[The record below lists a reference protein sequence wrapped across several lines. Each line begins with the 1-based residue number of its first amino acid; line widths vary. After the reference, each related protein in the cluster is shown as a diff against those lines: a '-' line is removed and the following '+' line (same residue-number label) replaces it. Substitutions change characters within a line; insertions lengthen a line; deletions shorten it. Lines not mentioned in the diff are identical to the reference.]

1 METFPGMTNL
11 PQRALIALA
20 AAAALGASSG
30 ALANPAL
37 VDADLQRGELRYV
50 ASEVLVHFR
59 AGHAA
64 AARDAALGAIGARS
78 IQRLRRD
85 AAAGELHLVRLPQGL
100 AVPDAIRQLRTH
112 AAVRFVEP
120 NWVYTKQ
127 AAPNDTYYQ
136 NGSLWGVYG
145 DTSPGKQNAFGG
157 QAAEA
162 WNVGKDCSSS
172 VVVGIIDEGVMTN
185 HPDTEANIWH
195 SPFEI
200 PGNGIDDDG
209 NGFVDD
215 VTGWDFENNDNSTF
229 DGVGDDHGTHV
240 SGTIGA
246 TRNNGIGVAGI
257 CGHVSMVNAKFLGA
271 NGGTT
276 ANAIKAIDYITDLK
290 TRHGLNLVATNNSW
304 GGGGFSQALKDA
316 IDRSG
321 AANILFIAAA
331 GNGNLFGIGQNTDK
345 KPNYPSAYT
354 SENIIAVAAINK
366 KGAKAGFSNYG
377 LVSVDL
383 GAPGV
388 GIWSTVPKLVNGVI
402 TPSYAAYDGTS
413 MATPHVTGAV
423 ALYASLHPGS
433 TAAQIKA
440 AILAAAVPTT
450 SMAGKT
456 VTGGRLDVSG
466 F

>member
-1 METFPGMTNL
+1 MKLIPSF
-11 PQRALIALA
+11 ALTMV
-20 AAAALGASSG
+20 ALGASL
-30 ALANPAL
+30 AVQANPAL
-37 VDADLQRGELRYV
+37 VDADLQRADLRYV
-50 ASEVLVHFR
+50 ASEVLVQFR
-59 AGHAA
+59 AGQAPAVRRAA
-64 AARDAALGAIGARS
+64 LEALGARS
-78 IQRLRRD
+78 LQLLRSTSRD
-85 AAAGELHLVRLPQGL
+85 GELHRVALPAG
-100 AVPDAIRQLRTH
+100 VK
-112 AAVRFVEP
+112 FVEP
-120 NWVYTKQ
+120 NWVYTTQ

-145 DTSPGKQNAFGG
+145 DTSPLRQNAYGS

-162 WNVGKDCSSS
+162 WNAGKDCSAN

-195 SPFEI
+195 NPFEI
-200 PGNGIDDDG
+200 AGNGIDDDG

-215 VTGWDFENNDNSTF
+215 VTGWDFENNDASTF

-257 CGHVSMVNAKFLGA
+257 CGQVSMVNAKFLGA

-304 GGGGFSQALKDA
+304 GGGGYSQALKDS
-316 IDRSG
+316 IDRAG
-321 AANILFIAAA
+321 AADILFIAAA
-331 GNGNLFGIGQNTDK
+331 GNGNLLGIGQNTDK

-402 TPSYAAYDGTS
+402 TPGYASYDGTS

-433 TAAQIKA
+433 SAAQIKA
-440 AILAAAVPTT
+440 ALLAATVPTT
-450 SMAGKT
+450 SMTGKT

>member
-1 METFPGMTNL
+1 MKLTSSF
-11 PQRALIALA
+11 ALGSIALA
-20 AAAALGASSG
+20 ASLAVQ
-30 ALANPAL
+30 ANPAL
-37 VDADLQRGELRYV
+37 VDADLQRSDLRYA

-59 AGHAA
+59 AGQAA
-64 AARDAALGAIGARS
+64 AVRQAALSALGARS
-78 IQRLRRD
+78 LERLRATVRD
-85 AAAGELHLVRLPQGL
+85 GELHRVALPAGL
-100 AVPDAIRQLRTH
+100 AVPEAIRRLR
-112 AAVRFVEP
+112 AQAGVRFVEP
-120 NWVYTKQ
+120 NWIYTTQ

-145 DTSPGKQNAFGG
+145 DTSPLRQNVFGS

-162 WNVGKDCSSS
+162 WEAGKDCSSS
-172 VVVGIIDEGVMTN
+172 VVVGIIDEGVMTT
-185 HPDTEANIWH
+185 HPDTAANIWTN
-195 SPFEI
+195 PGEI
-200 PGNGIDDDG
+200 AGNGVDDDG
-209 NGFVDD
+209 NGLVDD
-215 VTGWDFENNDNSTF
+215 VHGWDFENNDSSTF

-246 TRNNGIGVAGI
+246 VRNNGIGVAGI
-257 CGHVSMVNAKFLGA
+257 CGQISMLNAKFLGA
-271 NGGTT
+271 AGGTT
-276 ANAIKAIDYITDLK
+276 ANAIKSIYYVTDLK

-304 GGGGFSQALKDA
+304 GGGGYSQALKDA
-316 IDRSG
+316 IDDAG

-331 GNGNLFGIGQNTDK
+331 GNGNLLGIGQNTDK

-388 GIWSTVPKLVNGVI
+388 GIWSTVPKTVDGLL
-402 TPSYAAYDGTS
+402 TPGYAAYDGTS

-423 ALYASLHPGS
+423 ALYASLHPGA
-433 TAAQIKA
+433 TAAEIKA
-440 AILAAAVPTT
+440 AIMASAVPTT

>member
-1 METFPGMTNL
+1 MKLIPSF
-11 PQRALIALA
+11 ALTMV
-20 AAAALGASSG
+20 ALGACL
-30 ALANPAL
+30 AVRANPAL
-37 VDADLQRGELRYV
+37 VDADLQRAELRYV
-50 ASEVLVHFR
+50 ASEVLVQFR
-59 AGHAA
+59 AGQAPAVRRAA
-64 AARDAALGAIGARS
+64 LEALGARS
-78 IQRLRRD
+78 LQLLRSTSRD
-85 AAAGELHLVRLPQGL
+85 GELHRVALPAGL
-100 AVPDAIRQLRTH
+100 AVPEAIRRLRVQ
-112 AAVRFVEP
+112 AGVKFVEP
-120 NWVYTKQ
+120 NWVYTTQ

-145 DTSPGKQNAFGG
+145 DTSPLRQNAYGS

-162 WNVGKDCSSS
+162 WNAGKDCSAN

-195 SPFEI
+195 NPFEI
-200 PGNGIDDDG
+200 AGNGIDDDG

-215 VTGWDFENNDNSTF
+215 VTGWDFENNDASTF

-257 CGHVSMVNAKFLGA
+257 CGQVSMVNAKFLGA

-304 GGGGFSQALKDA
+304 GGGGYSQALKDS
-316 IDRSG
+316 IDRAG
-321 AANILFIAAA
+321 AADILFIAAA
-331 GNGNLFGIGQNTDK
+331 GNGNLLGIGQNTDK

-402 TPSYAAYDGTS
+402 TPGYASYDGTS

-433 TAAQIKA
+433 SAAQIKA
-440 AILAAAVPTT
+440 ALLAATVPTT
-450 SMAGKT
+450 SMTGKT

>member
-1 METFPGMTNL
+1 MKTVF
-11 PQRALIALA
+11 QRAMIAVA
-20 AAAALGASSG
+20 AASALGT
-30 ALANPAL
+30 ALSARATPTL
-37 VDADLQRGELRYV
+37 VDADLQRAELRYV
-50 ASEVLVHFR
+50 AGELLVQFR
-59 AGHAA
+59 AGQDS
-64 AARDAALGAIGARS
+64 AARNAALRVLGARS
-78 IQRLRRD
+78 AELLRVK
-85 AAAGELHLVRLPQGL
+85 ANEGELHRVRLPQGL
-100 AVPDAIRQLRTH
+100 ALGEAIQRLRAH

-120 NWVYTKQ
+120 NWIYTTQ

-145 DTSPGKQNAFGG
+145 DTSPLKQNAFGS

-162 WNVGKDCSSS
+162 WNAGKDCSSE
-172 VVVGIIDEGVMTN
+172 VVVGIVDEGVMTN
-185 HPDTEANIWH
+185 HPDTQANIWH
-195 SPFEI
+195 NPQEI
-200 PGNGIDDDG
+200 AANGIDDDG
-209 NGFVDD
+209 NGLVDD

-276 ANAIKAIDYITDLK
+276 ANAIRAIDYITDLK
-290 TRHGLNLVATNNSW
+290 ARHGLNLVATNNSW
-304 GGGGFSQALKDA
+304 GGGGFSQGLKDA

-331 GNGNLFGIGQNTDK
+331 GNGNLLGIGQNTDK

-366 KGAKAGFSNYG
+366 KGAKAGFSNFG

-383 GAPGV
+383 AAPGV
-388 GIWSTVPKLVNGVI
+388 GIWSTVPKLVDGVL
-402 TPSYAAYDGTS
+402 TASYAAYDGTS

-433 TAAQIKA
+433 SAAQIKA

-450 SMAGKT
+450 SMAGKA

>member
-1 METFPGMTNL
+1 MSMTFR
-11 PQRALIALA
+11 RALIAA
-20 AAAALGASSG
+20 AAVSALGATPP
-30 ALANPAL
+30 ALANPAQ
-37 VDADLQRGELRYV
+37 VDADLQRAELRYV
-50 ASEVLVHFR
+50 ASEVLVQFR
-59 AGHAA
+59 PGQAGFARNAA
-64 AARDAALGAIGARS
+64 LRALGAHSAEL
-78 IQRLRRD
+78 LRH
-85 AAAGELHLVRLPQGL
+85 AALDGELHRVALPPGVAVADAVRH
-100 AVPDAIRQLRTH
+100 LR
-112 AAVRFVEP
+112 AQRAVRFVEP
-120 NWVYTKQ
+120 NWLYTTQ

-136 NGSLWGVYG
+136 DGSLWGVYG
-145 DTSPGKQNAFGG
+145 DASPLKQNAYGS

-162 WNVGKDCSSS
+162 WNAGKDCSAS
-172 VVVGIIDEGVMTN
+172 VVVGIIDEGVMTT
-185 HPDTEANIWH
+185 HPDTQANIWH
-195 SPFEI
+195 NPYDV

-209 NGFVDD
+209 NGFIDD
-215 VTGWDFENNDNSTF
+215 ETGWDFENNDNSAF

-246 TRNNGIGVAGI
+246 VRNNGIGTAGI
-257 CGHVSMVNAKFLGA
+257 CGQVKMVNAKFLGA

-388 GIWSTVPKLVNGVI
+388 GIWSTVPKLVDGVL
-402 TPSYAAYDGTS
+402 TPSYASYDGTS

-440 AILAAAVPTT
+440 AILAAAVPTA